1 MHLIG
6 SLALVCCLLLGF
18 VAPWDLKDDYF
29 KDDYDR
35 NKKCEQEERI
45 LQMENRKNLHQ
56 CSNLVAQP
64 GQRSRD
70 ECKKDVE
77 KKKHLCGDKEDIIY
91 CYNSGWIVCCYNNA
105 PCAKDDAVRFNYY
118 SDKLDKVEKEKK
130 EQKKKSRRA
139 R

>member
-6 SLALVCCLLLGF
+6 SLALVCCLLLGY

-29 KDDYDR
+29 KEDYGR
-35 NKKCEQEERI
+35 NKKCEQQDRI
-45 LQMENRKNLHQ
+45 LQMADRKNLHQ
-56 CSNLVAQP
+56 CANLAAQP

-77 KKKHLCGDKEDIIY
+77 KNKHLCGDKEDIIY
-91 CYNSGWIVCCYNNA
+91 CYVSGWITCCYNNA
-105 PCAKDDAVRFNYY
+105 PCAKQIVTFNYY
-118 SDKLDKVEKEKK
+118 SDKMDKVEKEKK